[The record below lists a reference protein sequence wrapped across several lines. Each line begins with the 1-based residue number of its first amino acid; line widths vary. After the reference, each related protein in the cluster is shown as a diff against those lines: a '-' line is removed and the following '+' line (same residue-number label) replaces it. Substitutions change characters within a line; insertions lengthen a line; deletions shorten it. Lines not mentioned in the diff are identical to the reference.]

1 MNNCYTRFYGIILV
15 LMFSTSSTVSVA
27 QGGEEY
33 SPEKIE
39 EYKAN
44 VQNLV
49 DFLEFSFNT
58 LGNPQTSARDKD
70 VIINQ
75 SYAKIFVN
83 GEVQVEDDLD
93 DNRETLI
100 NKDVQAYLKDI
111 DFFFKEAV
119 FSLNVSSIDHHFK
132 ADNEIYFI
140 VSLTRTLNAM
150 TVTDDTVSSNK
161 ERFIEV
167 NYDDDA
173 QDLRIASIYTTKID
187 EKDELFAWWNKMPT
201 AWRELLGHEAFIEDT
216 VRLSKVVE
224 INDTMAIAEYIGIKE
239 VPIDTFLVYGSD
251 TLHINETEMVEGVFR
266 DSIMLR
272 KNFSYR
278 MLQRIASEPEIDI
291 SGNLHIRSLAPLT
304 QMGDLRKVN
313 CSNTMVDD
321 LGPLRSLIGI
331 ESLDCSGTSVTS
343 LKPMQYSVSLI
354 SLDIEA
360 TAISDLEPVTNLR
373 KLVKFNFSDTPA
385 DSLEVLA
392 DMRSLNDIRFS
403 NTLVSN
409 VEPLENLEELRIVN
423 FSGTNVSD
431 LSPLAGL
438 INLERLY
445 ISNTMVSDLEA
456 LSNLHKLQTIYLDST
471 GVSNLQPLSGL
482 EDLESVYC
490 DNTGIKASKANKFM
504 AENPNTLVVYESVA
518 LANWWEGLTQEWK
531 NVFRQLQEMDEM
543 PSKEQLHQIAQSTSI
558 DISANQRITSLDP
571 LRMLRHLQTL
581 DCSSTAISDLWP
593 LSDLIDL
600 HSLNC
605 ANTIVSDCE
614 GLRDLMNL
622 EHLNISNTQIGD
634 IKSLSRLKNL
644 RELNIAQTSVS
655 AINVFESNILDI
667 IYADN
672 SQVGL
677 SEVKAFKKDNPECII
692 VYQTSELEAWWAGL
706 NSDWQEVFTSAAA
719 LKNAPSPTELQMIA
733 DLSEIEL
740 GKRKNLG
747 SLVPLQK
754 LYQLQSLKMND
765 TQISDLGPL
774 EISTTLETLI
784 ISDNPIVDLNNISG
798 LSKLKHLEFENTPVS
813 DLIPLTGLTDLES
826 LNMAGTQIKK
836 LNEIAVLSNLK
847 QISFFNTGIKSLS
860 PLEGLPALEHI
871 KCYNTR
877 LNEKKVRKF
886 QEVHPSC
893 EVIFY

>member
-1 MNNCYTRFYGIILV
+1 MNNCYTRFYRIMLV
-15 LMFSTSSTVSVA
+15 LLFSASTSISFA
-27 QGGEEY
+27 QSGEEY

-49 DFLEFSFNT
+49 DFLEYSFNT
-58 LGNPQTSARDKD
+58 LGNSNTTARDKD

-132 ADNEIYFI
+132 ADQEIYFV
-140 VSLTRTLNAM
+140 VSLTRTLNA
-150 TVTDDTVSSNK
+150 TTITGDTVSSNK

-167 NYDDDA
+167 NYDNDA

-187 EKDELFAWWNKMPT
+187 EKDELFAWWNKMPSE
-201 AWRELLGHEAFIEDT
+201 WRDILGRDAIIEDT
-216 VRLSKVVE
+216 TRLSKVVE

-239 VPIDTFLVYGSD
+239 VAIDTFLVYGSD
-251 TLHINETEMVEGVFR
+251 TLHINETELVEGAFR
-266 DSIMLR
+266 DSIILR

-278 MLQRIASEPEIDI
+278 MLQRIASETEIDI
-291 SGNLHIRSLAPLT
+291 SGNLHIRSLAPLA

-313 CSNTMVDD
+313 CANTMIDD

-343 LKPMQYSVSLI
+343 LTPMQYSVSLI
-354 SLDIEA
+354 SLDIHA
-360 TAISDLEPVTNLR
+360 TAISDLEPAANLR
-373 KLVKFNFSDTPA
+373 KLAKFNFSDTPA
-385 DSLEVLA
+385 DSLEVIA
-392 DMRSLNDIRFS
+392 DMRSLSDIRFS
-403 NTLVSN
+403 NTLVSDIT
-409 VEPLENLEELRIVN
+409 PLENLIELRIVN
-423 FSGTNVSD
+423 FSGTYVKD
-431 LSPLAGL
+431 LSPLSGL

-445 ISNTMVSDLEA
+445 ISNTMVSDLEP
-456 LSNLHKLQTIYLDST
+456 LSNLNKLQTIYLDST
-471 GVSNLQPLSGL
+471 EVSSLQALSGL
-482 EDLESVYC
+482 ENLESVYC
-490 DNTGIKASKANKFM
+490 DNTGIKRNKANKFM

-518 LANWWEGLTQEWK
+518 LANWWEGLSQEWK
-531 NVFRQLQEMDEM
+531 KVFRQMQEMDDK
-543 PSKEQLHQIAQSTSI
+543 PTKEQLHQIAQFTEVNVSGNQG
-558 DISANQRITSLDP
+558 ISSLDP
-571 LRMLRHLQTL
+571 LRMLRYLKRL

-600 HSLNC
+600 NSLNC

-634 IKSLSRLKNL
+634 IKCISRLVNL
-644 RELNIAQTSVS
+644 RELHIVQTAVS
-655 AINVFESNILDI
+655 TINVFESNRIDV
-667 IYADN
+667 IYADK

-677 SEVKAFKKDNPECII
+677 SEVIAFKKENPECLII
-692 VYQTSELEAWWAGL
+692 YQTPELETWWAAL
-706 NSDWQEVFTSAAA
+706 NSAWQEIFFSAAA
-719 LKNAPSPTELQMIA
+719 IKSAPSPTELQMIA
-733 DLSEIEL
+733 DLTEIDL

-754 LYQLQSLKMND
+754 LYQLKGLKMNN
-765 TQISDLGPL
+765 TQIPDLSPI
-774 EISTTLETLI
+774 EDMFTLETLI
-784 ISDNPIVDLNNISG
+784 ISDNPIEELTHIAG
-798 LSKLKHLEFENTPVS
+798 LKNLRQLEFENTPVS
-813 DLIPLTGLTDLES
+813 DLEPLAGLMKLEN

-836 LNEIAVLSNLK
+836 LDGIAMLTSLK
-847 QISFFNTGIKSLS
+847 QISFFNTVVKSLS
-860 PLEGLPALEHI
+860 PLENLPSLEQI
-871 KCYNTR
+871 KCFNTR
-877 LNEKKVRKF
+877 LKDKRVNSFKEN
-886 QEVHPSC
+886 HPSC